1 MSTSAENKPAAR
13 FVGSRAEGLCL
24 VLFTAVTW
32 GLTWPQSKF
41 LLTMLPPFS
50 MRSVCGVAG
59 SVFAFAL
66 AAGRGEKLMPPRDQ
80 WPWLLVFAMLN
91 YGLFV
96 VLTTEALVYLSAS
109 EAVTITYT
117 LPIWASILAWPMLGE
132 RLTPIRIVAILLG
145 CGGVALMV
153 GIGSASASW
162 DKLPGAAMGFAA
174 AWLFGLGTV
183 VAKKH
188 PLRLPPT
195 TGVAWQGAIGTI
207 PVLILAQWEHPVW
220 THVTAGGW
228 GSIAY
233 ISTLPLSVAYL
244 AWFRALKLVPAS
256 TAATTVL
263 VSPMVGVIGSTL
275 LLGETLGPRQVLA
288 LAVTLTGVALAAR
301 GESRSRKGAG
311 PDA

>member
-1 MSTSAENKPAAR
+1 MSKGR
-13 FVGSRAEGLCL
+13 FIGSHTEGLCL
-24 VLFTAVTW
+24 VLFTACTW

-50 MRSVCGVAG
+50 MRSVCGVCG
-59 SVFAFAL
+59 TLFAFAL
-66 AAGRGEKLMPPRDQ
+66 AAARREKLLPPRDQ

-96 VLTTEALVYLSAS
+96 VLTTEALVTLSAS

-117 LPIWASILAWPMLGE
+117 LPIWASILAWPILGE
-132 RLTPIRIVAILLG
+132 RLSPVRILAILLG

-153 GIGSASASW
+153 GVGSAGASW

-183 VAKKH
+183 MAKKR
-188 PLRLPPT
+188 PLRMPPST
-195 TGVAWQGAIGTI
+195 SVAWQGAIGTI
-207 PVLILAQWEHPVW
+207 PVLVLAQWEHPVW
-220 THVTAGGW
+220 HGVTDSGW
-228 GSIAY
+228 VSIAY
-233 ISTLPLSVAYL
+233 ISSLPLSVSYL

-275 LLGETLGPRQVLA
+275 LLGEALGPRQLIA
-288 LAVTLTGVALAAR
+288 LAMTLTGVALAAR
-301 GESRSRKGAG
+301 G
-311 PDA
+311 

>member
-1 MSTSAENKPAAR
+1 
-13 FVGSRAEGLCL
+13 L
-24 VLFTAVTW
+24 VLFTACTW

-50 MRSVCGVAG
+50 MRTICGVAG
-59 SVFAFAL
+59 SIFAFAI
-66 AAGRGEKLMPPRDQ
+66 AAGRREKLLPPRDQ

-96 VLTTEALVYLSAS
+96 VLTTEALVYLTAS

-132 RLTPIRIVAILLG
+132 RLTPTRILAILLG
-145 CGGVALMV
+145 CAGVATMV
-153 GIGSASASW
+153 GVGSTSASW

-188 PLRLPPT
+188 PLRMPPAT
-195 TGVAWQGAIGTI
+195 SVAWQGAIGTV
-207 PVLILAQWEHPVW
+207 PVLVLAQWEHPVW
-220 THVTAGGW
+220 GGVTNGGW
-228 GSIAY
+228 ASIAY
-233 ISTLPLSVAYL
+233 ISSLPLSVAYL

-263 VSPMVGVIGSTL
+263 VSPMIGVIGSTL
-275 LLGETLGPRQVLA
+275 LLGEVLGPRQAIA
-288 LAVTLTGVALAAR
+288 LGMTLTGVALAAR
-301 GESRSRKGAG
+301 G
-311 PDA
+311 

>member
-1 MSTSAENKPAAR
+1 VPPRR
-13 FVGSRAEGLCL
+13 FIGTRAEGVCL
-24 VLFTAVTW
+24 VLFTACAW

-50 MRSVCGVAG
+50 MRTVCGVAG
-59 SVFAFAL
+59 SAVAFAI
-66 AAGRGEKLMPPRDQ
+66 AAARREKLMPPRDQ

-96 VLTTEALVYLSAS
+96 VLTTEALVTLTAS

-132 RLTPIRIVAILLG
+132 RLTPSRILAILLG
-145 CGGVALMV
+145 CAGVATMV

-162 DKLPGAAMGFAA
+162 DKLPGATMGFAA

-188 PLRLPPT
+188 PLRLPPAT
-195 TGVAWQGAIGTI
+195 SVAWQGAIGTV

-220 THVTAGGW
+220 SGVTDGGW
-228 GSIAY
+228 ASIAY
-233 ISTLPLSVAYL
+233 ISSLPLSVAYL

-263 VSPMVGVIGSTL
+263 VSPMIGVIGSAL
-275 LLGETLGPRQVLA
+275 MLGEVLGPRQLLA
-288 LAVTLTGVALAAR
+288 LGMTLTGVALAAR
-301 GESRSRKGAG
+301 N
-311 PDA
+311 

>member
-1 MSTSAENKPAAR
+1 MQTR
-13 FVGSRAEGLCL
+13 GFIGSRAEGLCL
-24 VLFTAVTW
+24 VLFTACTW

-50 MRSVCGVAG
+50 MRTICGIAG
-59 SVFAFAL
+59 SLFAFAL
-66 AAGRGEKLMPPRDQ
+66 AAGRRERLLPPRDQ
-80 WPWLLVFAMLN
+80 WLWLLVFAMLN

-96 VLTTEALVYLSAS
+96 VLTTEALVYLTAS

-132 RLTPIRIVAILLG
+132 RLTPARILAILLG

-153 GIGSASASW
+153 GVGSADASW
-162 DKLPGAAMGFAA
+162 DKLPGAVMGFAA

-188 PLRLPPT
+188 PLRMPPAAS
-195 TGVAWQGAIGTI
+195 VAWQGSIGTI
-207 PVLILAQWEHPVW
+207 PVLVLAQWEHPVW
-220 THVTAGGW
+220 SGVTHGGW
-228 GSIAY
+228 ASIAY
-233 ISTLPLSVAYL
+233 ISSLPLSVAYL

-263 VSPMVGVIGSTL
+263 VSPMIGVIGSTL
-275 LLGETLGPRQVLA
+275 MLGEVLGPRQLIA
-288 LAVTLTGVALAAR
+288 LAMTLTGVALAAR
-301 GESRSRKGAG
+301 G
-311 PDA
+311 

>member
-1 MSTSAENKPAAR
+1 MSTSADPKAPAR
-13 FVGSRAEGLCL
+13 FIGSRAEGVCL
-24 VLFTAVTW
+24 VLFTACAW

-50 MRSVCGVAG
+50 MRTICGIAG
-59 SVFAFAL
+59 SCFAFAL
-66 AAGRGEKLMPPRDQ
+66 AAGRGEKLLPPRDQ
-80 WPWLLVFAMLN
+80 WLWLLVFAMLN

-132 RLTPIRIVAILLG
+132 RLTFARILAILLG
-145 CGGVALMV
+145 CGGVAVMV
-153 GIGSASASW
+153 GAGSAAASW

-188 PLRLPPT
+188 PLRLPPA

-207 PVLILAQWEHPVW
+207 PVLVLAQWEHPVW
-220 THVTAGGW
+220 SHVTGGGW
-228 GSIAY
+228 TSIAY

-275 LLGETLGPRQVLA
+275 LLGEALGPRQLLA
-288 LAVTLTGVALAAR
+288 LGITLGGVALAAR
-301 GESRSRKGAG
+301 G
-311 PDA
+311 

>member
-1 MSTSAENKPAAR
+1 MSTSAEPGAKAR

-24 VLFTAVTW
+24 VLFTACTW

-50 MRSVCGVAG
+50 MRAVSGVAG
-59 SVFAFAL
+59 SLFAFL
-66 AAGRGEKLMPPRDQ
+66 IVLIRREKMLPPRDQ

-132 RLTPIRIVAILLG
+132 RLTPARIIAILLG

-153 GIGSASASW
+153 GVGSAGASW

-188 PLRLPPT
+188 PLRLPPAA
-195 TGVAWQGAIGTI
+195 GVAWQGAIGTI
-207 PVLILAQWEHPVW
+207 PVLLLAQWEHPAW
-220 THVTAGGW
+220 SHVTQGGW
-228 GSIAY
+228 LSIAY
-233 ISTLPLSVAYL
+233 IATLPLSVAYV

-263 VSPMVGVIGSTL
+263 VSPMIGVIGSTL
-275 LLGETLGPRQVLA
+275 LLGEALGPRQWIA
-288 LAVTLTGVALAAR
+288 LGMTLTGVALAAR
-301 GESRSRKGAG
+301 G
-311 PDA
+311 